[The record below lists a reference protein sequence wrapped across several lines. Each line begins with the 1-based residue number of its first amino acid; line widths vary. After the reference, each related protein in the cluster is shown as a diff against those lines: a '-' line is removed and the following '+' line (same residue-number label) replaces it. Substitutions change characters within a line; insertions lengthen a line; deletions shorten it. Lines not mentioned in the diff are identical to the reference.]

1 MALHALHEKCMRIEN
16 MKLWREKIPCSLGI
30 VWKLASLNRHG
41 VRADRWENGFSTHN
55 ATYRGINPTGH
66 LITVRLK
73 LELYKGDWLR
83 PVPNDTVA
91 NILDKNT
98 SPPKGNIRGH
108 YEDADLNVQTIYLQN
123 TI

>member
-1 MALHALHEKCMRIEN
+1 MALHALHEKCMSIEN

-30 VWKLASLNRHG
+30 VRKLASLNRHG

-73 LELYKGDWLR
+73 LELY
-83 PVPNDTVA
+83 
-91 NILDKNT
+91 
-98 SPPKGNIRGH
+98 
-108 YEDADLNVQTIYLQN
+108 
-123 TI
+123 

>member
-16 MKLWREKIPCSLGI
+16 MKLWREKIPCSLEI
-30 VWKLASLNRHG
+30 VRKLASLNRHG

-66 LITVRLK
+66 LITVILK

-83 PVPNDTVA
+83 PVPNNEHIVPD
-91 NILDKNT
+91 
-98 SPPKGNIRGH
+98 
-108 YEDADLNVQTIYLQN
+108 
-123 TI
+123 